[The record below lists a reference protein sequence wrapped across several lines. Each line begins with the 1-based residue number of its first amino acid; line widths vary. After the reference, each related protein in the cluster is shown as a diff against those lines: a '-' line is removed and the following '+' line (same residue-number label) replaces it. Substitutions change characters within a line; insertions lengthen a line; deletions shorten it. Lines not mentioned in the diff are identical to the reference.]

1 MPSRALLSFRS
12 RLPGRAF
19 PRRVFPGLG
28 LPGLGLL
35 VALGLSG
42 CDAFD
47 GGEVSSP
54 YSDPYASGQGFSGQ
68 EFAGEAMVRQADLAG
83 AARAPEAGGEADASR
98 IEERRHYQLQFDA
111 AEALVAAYQEVHEA
125 CLAMRGCQVEQGRLG
140 TPRQGLASGN
150 LVMRID
156 RDRVDEA
163 EPVQR
168 LGDSPA
174 LSGVEITR
182 EDRTQ
187 QMIDLE
193 ARLAQQV
200 VLRERLAELAQEGRG
215 FSERRIQDLLQV
227 ERELARVQGEIES
240 MQGRQRHLSRVTES
254 VSVSASFQQQ
264 RWVEPHQHG
273 PLAPLW
279 RALDRSVSLFFES
292 VGQVILVVVFLT
304 PWLVLGI
311 PALWLLTRLWR
322 PVRRGFGRLGQSR
335 RARRAASQ
343 DDT

>member
-1 MPSRALLSFRS
+1 MPARAFLSFRS
-12 RLPGRAF
+12 RLRGT
-19 PRRVFPGLG
+19 G

-47 GGEVSSP
+47 GGDTGMPSQDKGFSSP
-54 YSDPYASGQGFSGQ
+54 D
-68 EFAGEAMVRQADLAG
+68 FAGEAMVRQADIAG
-83 AARAPEAGGEADASR
+83 SPRAPEAAESDESR
-98 IEERRHYQLQFDA
+98 VEERRHYQLQFDTA
-111 AEALVAAYQEVHEA
+111 DPLIAVFHEAHEA
-125 CLAMRGCQVEQGRLG
+125 CLGMSGCQVEQGRLS
-140 TPRQGLASGN
+140 TPRQGLASGT

-156 RDRVDEA
+156 REEVDRA
-163 EPVQR
+163 EPVR
-168 LGDSPA
+168 RISESSG

-182 EDRTQ
+182 QDRTQ
-187 QMIDLE
+187 QIIDTE
-193 ARLAQQV
+193 ARLAQQI

-240 MQGRQRHLSRVTES
+240 MQGRQRHLSRVTDS
-254 VSVSASFQQQ
+254 VSVTASFQQQ
-264 RWVEPHQHG
+264 RWVEPHQYG

-322 PVRRGFGRLGQSR
+322 PVRRGISRLGQRR
-335 RARRAASQ
+335 RARRMARR
-343 DDT
+343 DG

>member
-1 MPSRALLSFRS
+1 MPARASLSFRS
-12 RLPGRAF
+12 RLLVLGLLI
-19 PRRVFPGLG
+19 LG
-28 LPGLGLL
+28 LP

-47 GGEVSSP
+47 GGDAGMTHQGEGFPSQDVSI
-54 YSDPYASGQGFSGQ
+54 
-68 EFAGEAMVRQADLAG
+68 AGEAMLRQADMTG
-83 AARAPEAGGEADASR
+83 SARPPEAGAEGSESR
-98 IEERRHYQLQFDA
+98 VEERRHYQLQFDT
-111 AEALVAAYQEVHEA
+111 AEPLIAVFQDAHEA
-125 CLAMRGCQVEQGRLG
+125 CLGMSGCQVEQGRLS
-140 TPRQGLASGN
+140 TPRQGLASAT

-156 RDRVDEA
+156 REQIDQA
-163 EPVQR
+163 EPLR
-168 LGDSPA
+168 HISESPG
-174 LSGVEITR
+174 LNGVEITR
-182 EDRTQ
+182 QDRTQ
-187 QMIDLE
+187 QIIDIE
-193 ARLAQQV
+193 ARLAQQI

-240 MQGRQRHLSRVTES
+240 MQGRQRHLSRVTDS
-254 VSVSASFQQQ
+254 VSVTASFQQQ
-264 RWVEPHQHG
+264 RWVEPHQYG

-322 PVRRGFGRLGQSR
+322 PVRRGITRLGQRR
-335 RARRAASQ
+335 RARRTPRR
-343 DDT
+343 DE

>member
-1 MPSRALLSFRS
+1 MPLCPSFSFRA
-12 RLPGRAF
+12 RL
-19 PRRVFPGLG
+19 L
-28 LPGLGLL
+28 GLGLL

-47 GGEVSSP
+47 GGDAGMTRQGEGFPSQDVSAK
-54 YSDPYASGQGFSGQ
+54 DV
-68 EFAGEAMVRQADLAG
+68 AGEAMVRQADIAG
-83 AARAPEAGGEADASR
+83 SARTPEAGAEGVESR
-98 IEERRHYQLQFDA
+98 VEERRHYQLQFDT
-111 AEALVAAYQEVHEA
+111 AEPLIAVFHEAHEA
-125 CLAMRGCQVEQGRLG
+125 CLGMSGCQVEQGRLS
-140 TPRQGLASGN
+140 TPRQGLTSGT

-156 RDRVDEA
+156 RAQVDQA
-163 EPVQR
+163 EPVR
-168 LGDSPA
+168 RISESSG

-182 EDRTQ
+182 QDRTQ
-187 QMIDLE
+187 QIIDIE
-193 ARLAQQV
+193 ARLAQQI

-240 MQGRQRHLSRVTES
+240 MQGRQRHLSRVTDS
-254 VSVSASFQQQ
+254 VSVTASFQQQ
-264 RWVEPHQHG
+264 RWVEPHQYG

-322 PVRRGFGRLGQSR
+322 PVRRGITRLGQRR
-335 RARRAASQ
+335 RARRTPRR
-343 DDT
+343 DD